1 MTGINELIKRTIDAT
16 TAVHS
21 VVTSLGVALVLLR
34 HSIQLAA
41 VMATDVVLQLVVS
54 YPVELDNV
62 SVLAAQTSRW

>member
-34 HSIQLAA
+34 HSVQLAA

-62 SVLAAQTSRW
+62 SVLAAQASRW